1 MNYRDQNIW
10 VSKIIVDM
18 AVSWAYKLNCLDFK
32 RINNYHLEYLG
43 IYFEDGKCSKNDIE
57 LN

>member
-18 AVSWAYKLNCLDFK
+18 AVNCLDFK